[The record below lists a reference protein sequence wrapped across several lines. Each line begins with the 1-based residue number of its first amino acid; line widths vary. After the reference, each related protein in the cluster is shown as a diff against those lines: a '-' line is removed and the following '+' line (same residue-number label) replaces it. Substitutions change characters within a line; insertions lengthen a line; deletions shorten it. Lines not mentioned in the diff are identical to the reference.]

1 MQTELLTLIHKSHF
15 GSEMCKAHGRE
26 LLYWQRMPHDIE
38 SLASACNVCRKFQN
52 EHQREPLIS
61 HEIPNACLYKV
72 GVGVDIMTFINLVF
86 ADYFF

>member
-1 MQTELLTLIHKSHF
+1 MLTLIHKSHF
-15 GSEMCKAHGRE
+15 GSEKCKAHARE
-26 LLYWQRMPHDIE
+26 LLYWSQMPHNIE
-38 SLASACNVCRKFQN
+38 LLASASNVSRKFQN

-72 GVGVDIMTFINLVF
+72 GVDIMTVLNLVF